1 MAGFFD
7 VLTEPPVPLGEAYP
21 LFNRISIETS
31 SFCNRKCVF
40 CPVSTGRR
48 DPEATGGTIKYM
60 DMGLYAKIVNEL
72 GSYGFKGVAQMFL
85 LNEPLLDK
93 RLADMTKML
102 KDACPK
108 SSTYLSTNGDPIYGP
123 GASLDKA
130 IERMLHLYDHGINV
144 INLNVYDEGEDQ
156 FNRYTELVAALTTR
170 YEVEVTENR
179 YRHHTPSKAFV
190 ALTDMRINRLSSKA
204 TDQFYQRGMNNRKP
218 GSVKQSHCAR
228 TQRHL
233 VVLYDG
239 HVPICCAIDPT
250 DLSLKQM
257 GDLNEKTLW
266 EIWQSADYFKYRY
279 YTQQAKRVL
288 PGCSTCDHKM
298 SYPHV
303 VRHVTASPEFIAKW
317 DAEVK
322 QELSQETV

>member
-7 VLTEPPVPLGEAYP
+7 VLSEPPVKYGEGYP

-48 DPEATGGTIKYM
+48 DPEATGGIKYM
-60 DMGLYAKIVNEL
+60 EMGLYSKIVAEL

-93 RLADMTKML
+93 RLGEMTKMM

-108 SSTYLSTNGDPIYGP
+108 SSTYLSTNGDPIYGK
-123 GASLDKA
+123 GANLELA
-130 IERMLHLYDHGINV
+130 IARMITLYDQGMNV
-144 INLNVYDEGEDQ
+144 INLNVYDAGEEQ
-156 FNRYTELVAALTTR
+156 LKRYTELVEALTTR
-170 YEVEVTENR
+170 FEVEVTENR
-179 YRHHTPSKAFV
+179 YRHHAPSKAYV
-190 ALTDMRINRLSSKA
+190 ALTDMRPERLSAKA
-204 TDQFYQRGMNNRKP
+204 TDQFYQRGMNSRKP
-218 GSVKQSHCAR
+218 GSVKQQYCAR

-257 GDLNEKTLW
+257 GDLHQQTLW
-266 EIWQSADYFKYRY
+266 EIWNSEDYFKYRY

-303 VRHVTASPEFIAKW
+303 VRHVTAEPAMIEKW
-317 DAEVK
+317 DAEVTK
-322 QELSQETV
+322 ELSQETV